1 MLVEQFNYTMEYA
14 SFHPVLTESVLL
26 SWQLLSVWP
35 GGVMVLAIG
44 LATQDVLVNARVR
57 LPAVVLSV
65 NNLGQVV
72 HTHLPLLPSSMSWSL
87 RSRVGDAVRLG
98 R

>member
-35 GGVMVLAIG
+35 GCVMVLAIG

-72 HTHLPLLPSSMSWSL
+72 HTRVTLLPSSMSWSL